1 MGRRFIF
8 TALLL
13 SLCTAVSAQ
22 EQVSETRSNLERHVR
37 TLASDRMLGR
47 RAGTDQGML
56 ASSYIVFQFEEMGLR
71 PGADDGEGK
80 SFSSPSRSISLR
92 AASINTAVPEAL
104 SSAPWYITVSLPRK
118 RYPKWS

>member
-71 PGADDGEGK
+71 PGADDGTEW
-80 SFSSPSRSISLR
+80 PSE
-92 AASINTAVPEAL
+92 AADG
-104 SSAPWYITVSLPRK
+104 R
-118 RYPKWS
+118 

>member
-1 MGRRFIF
+1 MCSLSRIFRTFQTKYAVTNGYSYGKKVHF

-47 RAGTDQGML
+47 QAGTDQGML
-56 ASSYIVFQFEEMGLR
+56 ASSYIVFSLKRWDFVQVPTTAKGN
-71 PGADDGEGK
+71 
-80 SFSSPSRSISLR
+80 RSCS
-92 AASINTAVPEAL
+92 V
-104 SSAPWYITVSLPRK
+104 SSAIRAGMPM
-118 RYPKWS
+118 